1 MYRSVSLKEINTHF
15 IKQLKRYNLVKS
27 QMNQDKDYDETE
39 EFVEST
45 RKQDMIQ
52 YKFITHPTE
61 YIIFQL
67 KMVSW

>member
-1 MYRSVSLKEINTHF
+1 
-15 IKQLKRYNLVKS
+15 
-27 QMNQDKDYDETE
+27 MNQDKDYDETE

-67 KMVSW
+67 KMVSWWH

>member
-1 MYRSVSLKEINTHF
+1 
-15 IKQLKRYNLVKS
+15 
-27 QMNQDKDYDETE
+27 MNQDKDYDETE

-45 RKQDMIQ
+45 RKQHMIQ

-67 KMVSW
+67 KMVSWWH